1 MSLQP
6 HAPALVPEDT
16 ARIARAAFPKGN
28 VLMKMRDEAGA
39 IYEDESFAH
48 LFSMRGKP
56 AQAPWRL
63 ALVTIFQFA
72 EGLSDRQAADA
83 VRGRIDWKYALSLE
97 LEDSGF
103 DHTVLSE
110 FRARLLEGGS
120 GQLLLDTLLVR
131 FRELGLLKARGRQR
145 TDSTHVL
152 AKVRA
157 LNRLDLVRETM
168 RHALDVLA
176 AVAPDW
182 MREHS
187 DANWA
192 NWVQRYAPRSLHD
205 RLPTK
210 KEERDALAQSYG
222 PDGYSLLDAVCSADS
237 PAWLREVPAVD
248 TLRVVWLQNYYRTD
262 EGVYWRSNDDI
273 PPSAL
278 FVNSPHDLDARMG
291 RKYTSSWTGYKVH
304 LTETC
309 EDDSPPLITHVETTS
324 APKADGEVTP
334 KVHEA
339 LKARGLLPGT
349 HLVDTGFLDAE
360 LIVTSKAEYS
370 VDLLGPARP
379 DVKWQAK
386 QGEGFDAASFMVDWE
401 KQEATCPVGRKSI
414 SWTPAIDNRSNHVIK
429 IKFSTK
435 DCKACL
441 SRDLCVRSGKKYP
454 RRTVTVREYA
464 QYEAL
469 QHRREREKTTEYAR
483 EYARRAGIEGTISR
497 GVRSCG
503 LRRSRYAG
511 LARTH
516 LGHVLTAAGINFSR
530 VGEWLAGTPRAKT
543 RNSRFAALMAPPACC

>member
-1 MSLQP
+1 MSLHSQP
-6 HAPALVPEDT
+6 VSPVPEQT

-28 VLMKMRDEAGA
+28 VLIRMRDELGV
-39 IYEDESFAH
+39 IYEDEAFGH
-48 LFSMRGKP
+48 LFSSRGKP
-56 AQAPWRL
+56 GEAPWRL

-97 LEDSGF
+97 LEDPGF

-110 FRARLLEGGS
+110 FRARLLGGGS

-131 FRELGLLKARGRQR
+131 FLELGLLKARARQR

-182 MREHS
+182 LRGHC
-187 DANWA
+187 DANW
-192 NWVQRYAPRSLHD
+192 VERYAPRSLHD

-210 KEERDALAQSYG
+210 KEERDALARSYG
-222 PDGYSLLDAVCSADS
+222 PDGYSLLDVAYSADA
-237 PAWLREVPAVD
+237 PAWLRDVPAVR

-309 EDDSPPLITHVETTS
+309 EEGSPALITHVETTP
-324 APKADGEVTP
+324 APVADREVTP
-334 KVHEA
+334 RIHET
-339 LKARGLLPGT
+339 LKGRDLLPET

-360 LIVTSKAEYS
+360 LIVTSKEEYS

-386 QGEGFDAASFMVDWE
+386 RGEGFGAASFTVDWE
-401 KQEATCPVGRKSI
+401 EQEATCPQGRKSI
-414 SWTPAIDNRSNHVIK
+414 SWTPAIDNRHKHVVK
-429 IKFSTK
+429 IKFSSR
-435 DCKACL
+435 DCRVCP
-441 SRDLCVRSGKKYP
+441 SRDLCIRSSRKYP
-454 RRTVTVREYA
+454 RRAITIRERG

-469 QHRREREKTTEYAR
+469 RGRREFEHSDEYAR

-497 GVRSCG
+497 GIRSCG

-511 LARTH
+511 LDRTH
-516 LGHVLTAAGINFSR
+516 LGHVLTAAGINFMR
-530 VGEWLAGTPRAKT
+530 VGEWLAGTPRARMRK
-543 RNSRFAALMAPPACC
+543 SRFAALMAQPCYP

>member
-1 MSLQP
+1 MSLHPQSIDP
-6 HAPALVPEDT
+6 VPEDT
-16 ARIARAAFPKGN
+16 ARIACAAFPKGSIF
-28 VLMKMRDEAGA
+28 MRMHDELGT
-39 IYEDESFAH
+39 IYQDESFAH
-48 LFSMRGKP
+48 LFPKRGKP
-56 AQAPWRL
+56 AEAPWRL

-83 VRGRIDWKYALSLE
+83 VRGRIDWKYALSLD
-97 LEDSGF
+97 LDNPGF

-120 GQLLLDTLLVR
+120 GQLLLDALLAR
-131 FRELGLLKARGRQR
+131 FRELGLLKARGKQR

-168 RHALDVLA
+168 RHALDILA
-176 AVAPDW
+176 AVSPHWLLA
-182 MREHS
+182 HS
-187 DANWA
+187 DP
-192 NWVQRYAPRSLHD
+192 NWVERYAPRSLHD

-210 KEERDALAQSYG
+210 KEERDALAESYG
-222 PDGYSLLDAVCSADS
+222 PDGYSLLDAVYSADAL
-237 PAWLREVPAVD
+237 AWLREVPAVNM
-248 TLRVVWLQNYYRTD
+248 LRIVWLQNYYRTED
-262 EGVYWRSNDDI
+262 DIRWRSNDDI

-278 FVNSPHDLDARMG
+278 FIDSPHDLDARLG

-309 EDDSPPLITHVETTS
+309 EEDSPALITHVETTP
-324 APKADGEVTP
+324 APVADREVTR

-339 LKARGLLPGT
+339 LEERDLLPEM

-360 LIVTSKAEYS
+360 LIVTSKEEYG

-386 QGEGFDAASFMVDWE
+386 RGEGFDAASFTVDWE
-401 KQEATCPVGRKSI
+401 EQEATCPQGRKSI
-414 SWTPAIDNRSNHVIK
+414 SWTPAIDNRDKHVVK
-429 IKFSTK
+429 IKFSSK
-435 DCKACL
+435 DCRVCP
-441 SRDLCVRSGKKYP
+441 SRDLCVRSSRKYP
-454 RRTVTVREYA
+454 RRAVTIRERG

-469 QHRREREKTTEYAR
+469 RRRREFEHSEEYAR

-516 LGHVLTAAGINFSR
+516 LGHLLTAAGINFAR
-530 VGEWLAGTPRAKT
+530 VGEWLAGTPRAKS
-543 RNSRFAALMAPPACC
+543 RNSRFAALMAQPSYASLN